1 MKQSKACEKEAGGWT
16 FAAAAGTRI
25 GPIREAPPIF
35 LKIGE
40 VQPNLDFQ
48 PKLDFIMW

>member
-1 MKQSKACEKEAGGWT
+1 MLKIIIFRLRVKLFFPMLVLGHV
-16 FAAAAGTRI
+16 I
-25 GPIREAPPIF
+25 PIREAPPIF

-40 VQPNLDFQ
+40 VQLNLDFQ